1 VLQYLIF
8 KLNWP
13 QHLCTHLKG
22 VVVMGWASGWASGWA
37 VARMVSVR
45 QKELRELRWC

>member
-1 VLQYLIF
+1 MPQYSIF

-22 VVVMGWASGWASGWA
+22 VVVMGWALGWA